1 MEDTLREPISHGKT
15 DLSPKRGPLLLL
27 SLRLRLDSIRQPLM
41 HLCLLFCLC
50 ERFFHPV
57 HWRLFCHFHWRL
69 FCHFHLR
76 RGLFPGRRKLDLLPP
91 KTQKHGDRQG
101 EPPAHERHGITDGDQ
116 EKYKNSGKEK
126 GKHAYDHRP

>member
-1 MEDTLREPISHGKT
+1 MEDTLREPISHGET
-15 DLSPKRGPLLLL
+15 DLAPKGGLLLL
-27 SLRLRLDSIRQPLM
+27 RARTLCLPLGSIRQPLM
-41 HLCLLFCLC
+41 HFCLC

-57 HWRLFCHFHWRL
+57 HRRL

-76 RGLFPGRRKLDLLPP
+76 RGLFFGRRKLDLLPP
-91 KTQKHGDRQG
+91 KPQKHGDRQG

-116 EKYKNSGKEK
+116 EKYKNSGEEK